1 MRQLMHTEF
10 AALLARAGITQAAFA
25 RLAGITARQVNN
37 WARGRAAVP
46 QWAALLAIALLDL
59 SAEELAI
66 RLEEVP
72 FSWSEVLGLSAAAD
86 TATIRR
92 AWTALARRYHPDMG
106 GRPEPMVRV
115 NAAYEEARLTLSGG
129 HPPRH

>member
-1 MRQLMHTEF
+1 MHTEF
-10 AALLARAGITQAAFA
+10 AALLARAGVTQADFA
-25 RLAGITARQVNN
+25 RLAGFTARQVNN

-72 FSWSEVLGLSAAAD
+72 FSWNEVLGLSAEANI
-86 TATIRR
+86 ATIRR
-92 AWTALARRYHPDMG
+92 AWTALARRYHPDIG

-115 NAAYEEARLTLSGG
+115 NAAYEEARLTLSG
-129 HPPRH
+129 